1 MIKLVIFD
9 LDGVLIDSK
18 EYHYEALNLAL
29 GDQYKISQE
38 EHIRDYDGLPTS
50 EKLRILSERKGLSPS
65 KFDQIWKDKQENT
78 LNIFKNLYLKIMN
91 L

>member
-29 GDQYKISQE
+29 GDKYKISRE

-50 EKLRILSERKGLSPS
+50 EKLKILSDRKGLSPS
-65 KFDQIWKDKQENT
+65 KFDQIGK
-78 LNIFKNLYLKIMN
+78 KNRRIH
-91 L
+91 